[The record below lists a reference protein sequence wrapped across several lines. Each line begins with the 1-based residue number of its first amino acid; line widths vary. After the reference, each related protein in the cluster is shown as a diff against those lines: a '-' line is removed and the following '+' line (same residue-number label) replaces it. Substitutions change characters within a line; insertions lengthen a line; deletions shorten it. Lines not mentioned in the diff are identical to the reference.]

1 MTPDNLYNLAD
12 DTPPTATM
20 DLASPDLEA
29 AKYLAMVQSWPQI
42 LAKSGEDR
50 LDTPDRVEI
59 VQQIAVVSQSEV
71 AWQRGHEIALLAKRR
86 APEPLRLVTM
96 AVAALFSGLV
106 VGGSAM
112 QALEGRNALAVG
124 WGVWRQGARR
134 WRPTW
139 GHPAT
144 LSTARCSII
153 PSNFWLNWKI
163 SGPSP

>member
-124 WGVWRQGARR
+124 VGGAAVAANLGASRYLKHR
-134 WRPTW
+134 TMQHHTR
-139 GHPAT
+139 HFLAQ
-144 LSTARCSII
+144 LED
-153 PSNFWLNWKI
+153 
-163 SGPSP
+163 

>member
-124 WGVWRQGARR
+124 VGGAAVAANLGASRYLKHR
-134 WRPTW
+134 TMQ
-139 GHPAT
+139 HHTQQFLAQ
-144 LSTARCSII
+144 LED
-153 PSNFWLNWKI
+153 
-163 SGPSP
+163 

>member
-20 DLASPDLEA
+20 DLANPDLEA

-112 QALEGRNALAVG
+112 QALEGRSALAVG
-124 WGVWRQGARR
+124 VGGVAAGGAAVAANLGASRYLKHR
-134 WRPTW
+134 TMQ
-139 GHPAT
+139 HHTQQFLAQ
-144 LSTARCSII
+144 LED
-153 PSNFWLNWKI
+153 
-163 SGPSP
+163 

>member
-20 DLASPDLEA
+20 DLANPDLEA

-124 WGVWRQGARR
+124 VGGAAVAANLGASRYLKHR
-134 WRPTW
+134 TMQ
-139 GHPAT
+139 HHTQQFLAQ
-144 LSTARCSII
+144 LED
-153 PSNFWLNWKI
+153 
-163 SGPSP
+163 